1 MSTPPD
7 SNNGGQREEIHL
19 PGPSLL
25 PAATAAGIT
34 LSLVGLIMSWW
45 IVAFG
50 VLVTV
55 IAIVRWVR
63 TVRTDIAE
71 LPTEQP

>member
-1 MSTPPD
+1 MNASPD
-7 SNNGGQREEIHL
+7 SPNGAQREEIHL
-19 PGPSLL
+19 PGPTLL

-34 LSLVGLIMSWW
+34 VSLVGLIISWW

-50 VLVTV
+50 VLVTL

-63 TVRTDIAE
+63 TVRGEIAE
-71 LPTEQP
+71 LPTEQH